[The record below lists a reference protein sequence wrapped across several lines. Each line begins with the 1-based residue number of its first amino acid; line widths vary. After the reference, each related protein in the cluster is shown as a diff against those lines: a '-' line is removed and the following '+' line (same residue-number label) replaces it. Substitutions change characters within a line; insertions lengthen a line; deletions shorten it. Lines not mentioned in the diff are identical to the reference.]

1 MTVSSKEREARKVKV
16 LVDRDVVDTSFE
28 KMGKAGTLL
37 SNSC

>member
-28 KMGKAGTLL
+28 KWAKRTRVTPLY
-37 SNSC
+37 

>member
-28 KMGKAGTLL
+28 KWG
-37 SNSC
+37 